1 MAATG
6 DMQVASA
13 PAFARIAPFALFMA
27 FVAVLSWPEGPTS
40 RLTEADVRWLVI
52 FRGVAVAAVLG
63 ILWRHYLELHDA
75 PLLKARQWLL
85 ALASGAAV
93 FVVWI
98 TFDSGWAAFD
108 SGASAGFSPLR
119 PDGSI
124 DPMLAFLRLA
134 GLALVVP
141 VMEELF
147 WRSFLLRWIVKR
159 EFLTVDPRHVSFAA
173 FAISSALFASEHSQW
188 FAGLV
193 AGMVYNAIYMRSG
206 NLWVPIVSHAT
217 TNGLLGI
224 WILATGNWQFW

>member
-1 MAATG
+1 MAASGET
-6 DMQVASA
+6 QVATG

-52 FRGVAVAAVLG
+52 FRAVAVAAVLG
-63 ILWRHYLELHDA
+63 ILWRHYVELHEA
-75 PLLKARQWLL
+75 PLLRASQWLL

-93 FVVWI
+93 FGIWI
-98 TFDSGWAAFD
+98 VFDSGWATFGD
-108 SGASAGFSPLR
+108 SGPGFTPLR
-119 PDGSI
+119 ADGSI

-134 GLALVVP
+134 GLAIVVP

-147 WRSFLLRWIVKR
+147 WRSFLLRWIVRR
-159 EFLTVDPRHVSFAA
+159 EFLLVDPRHVSLAA

-193 AGMVYNAIYMRSG
+193 AGMTYSWIYMRSG

-217 TNGLLGI
+217 TNGLLGF